1 MTILHRKKRI
11 SAEGNT
17 LTALERI
24 VKDNNDIVLKVT
36 KENYINESAAEQIEE
51 LLIPLSEY
59 YKKTQIDSK
68 LTSYYVKSEIDEK
81 LKNVSPVGHKH
92 SDSDITVTTENYG
105 ANLTQDI
112 FNSYISGDIITI
124 KQALDNLVGFSTQI
138 VTSLPDTGKNGVLY
152 LILDSSA
159 SDDNI
164 YNEYIWLGDK
174 FEKIGT
180 TQTKIDLSNYYTKNE
195 TDTQI
200 SSSLTGFLNN
210 ILNPALDT
218 KSSKD
223 HIHNVATSESDGFLS
238 SSDKIKLDGITGTG
252 DYVLP
257 TATDTVLGGV
267 KVGSGLSIND
277 GVLSSNVAVDGSLSS
292 TSTNPVQNK
301 VIQTAL
307 DAKADSSHTHDDI
320 YYIKAEIDAKIG
332 DIETALNEILG
343 V

>member
-1 MTILHRKKRI
+1 MTIFHRKKRI

-36 KENYINESAAEQIEE
+36 KENYLNESAAEQIEE

-68 LTSYYVKSEIDEK
+68 LISYYVKSEIDEK
-81 LKNVSPVGHKH
+81 LKNVSPLSHKH
-92 SDSDITVTTENYG
+92 LDSDVTVTTENYG
-105 ANLTQDI
+105 ANLTQDT
-112 FNSYISGDIITI
+112 FNSYISSDIITI

-138 VTSLPDTGKNGVLY
+138 VTSLPDAGKNGVLY

-180 TQTKIDLSNYYTKNE
+180 TQTKIDLSNYYTKGE
-195 TDTQI
+195 TKTEMATVYSTLVNI
-200 SSSLTGFLNN
+200 INGKANN
-210 ILNPALDT
+210 NH
-218 KSSKD
+218 S
-223 HIHNVATSESDGFLS
+223 HNVATSESDGFLS

-277 GVLSSNVAVDGSLSS
+277 GVLSSNVAVDGSLSP
-292 TSTNPVQNK
+292 TSINPVQNK

-307 DAKADSSHTHDDI
+307 DAKADSTHTHDDI